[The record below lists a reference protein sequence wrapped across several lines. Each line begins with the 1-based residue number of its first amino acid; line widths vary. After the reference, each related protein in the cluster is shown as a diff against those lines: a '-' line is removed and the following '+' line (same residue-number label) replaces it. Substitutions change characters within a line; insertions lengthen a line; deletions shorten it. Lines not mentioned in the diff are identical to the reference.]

1 MSPRSREYMAE
12 ARERLRACRVLLA
25 EEIWNPAVSDAYY
38 AVLYA
43 ARAAL
48 SEEDVHAKTH
58 GGTWGL
64 FHRSFVA
71 TGRFDGDL
79 YAAARAAQDAREGVD
94 YGAASV
100 ERQEAE
106 RIAAVAERFVNA
118 VERMLTS

>member
-1 MSPRSREYMAE
+1 MSPRSQEFMAE

-25 EEIWNPAVSDAYY
+25 EEIWNAAVSNAYY

-48 SEEDVHAKTH
+48 SEEDVNAKTH

-64 FHRSFVA
+64 FHRNFVA
-71 TGRFDGDL
+71 TGRFDGEL
-79 YAAARAAQDAREGVD
+79 YAPARAAQEPREGVD
-94 YGAASV
+94 YGAANV

-118 VERMLTS
+118 VEGMLTS